1 MTHGARVR
9 PARSRGA
16 PVYFWY
22 SDILHVFIIPVY
34 SSVIFSNLI
43 VRLYPPE
50 VGSDSGE
57 SPVGI
62 GNSETGAAGDRAR
75 YVTTFEATYGSAS
88 TSWHIWC
95 RTVTTYLV

>member
-16 PVYFWY
+16 PMYFWY

-75 YVTTFEATYGSAS
+75 YVTNIRGHLRLREHFMAYM
-88 TSWHIWC
+88 
-95 RTVTTYLV
+95 V